1 MSNIIK
7 SLVLSA
13 AVALGGAA
21 LAEDSYL
28 YWLMGTGYDAWTDF
42 SYVKVAMGSAPGA
55 SGTTYLTIG
64 ASTVTGGFSGDLTAG
79 QYAGTNAEPTGKK
92 FWVELYNSSG
102 NCITVSGMSDYSA
115 ILAAANIGPDVFSIT
130 GDGHNFGATFVPE
143 PTSGLLT
150 LLGFGLLAIRRKR
163 KLA

>member
-28 YWLMGTGYDAWTDF
+28 YWLMGTGYNAWEGF
-42 SYVKVAMGSAPGA
+42 SYVKVATGSGQGA
-55 SGTTYLTIG
+55 EDTAYLTIG
-64 ASTVTGGFSGDLTAG
+64 GASGTGGFSGDLTAG
-79 QYAGTNAEPTGKK
+79 QYAGTSDPVGQK
-92 FWVELYNSSG
+92 FWVEIYNG
-102 NCITVSGMSDYSA
+102 AGDCIAWTGMSDYSA
-115 ILAAANIGPDVFSIT
+115 ILTAANIGPDVFSIT
-130 GDGHNFGATFVPE
+130 GDGHNFGPTFVPE